1 MYACIYSTVAVVILS
16 MLRKETRM
24 GFWTIISALEES
36 AKNTLGVAAACACAG
51 IVIGVINL
59 TGLGL
64 KFTSFVLFLAGE
76 SLIPALIM
84 TMLAGI
90 VLGMGMPTTP
100 AYIVQAALLIPALIK
115 LGVLKVAAHMFVF
128 YFSTI
133 SAITPPV
140 AMAVYAA
147 AGIGGAKLWPTG
159 IWAMRVAAAGFIVP
173 FMFVYGPSLLF
184 IGSAFDIITSAI
196 SASIG
201 VVALAAG
208 MMGWFLKEANYFER
222 AILIAAAFLLIKPG
236 LYTDAVGLALL
247 IIVILIQKFR

>member
-1 MYACIYSTVAVVILS
+1 
-16 MLRKETRM
+16 M
-24 GFWTIISALEES
+24 GFWTIVKALEES
-36 AKNTLGVAAACACAG
+36 AKNTLGVASACACAG

-64 KFTSFVLFLAGE
+64 KFTSLVLFLAGE

-115 LGVLKVAAHMFVF
+115 LGVIKIAAHMFVF

-159 IWAMRVAAAGFIVP
+159 LWAMRIGATGFIVP
-173 FMFVYGPSLLF
+173 FMFVFGPSLLF
-184 IGSAFDIITSAI
+184 IGSAFDITTSVI
-196 SASIG
+196 SASFG
-201 VVALAAG
+201 VIALAAG
-208 MMGWFLKEANYFER
+208 MMGWFVKALKPWER
-222 AILIAAAFLLIKPG
+222 IVLVTAAVLLIKPG
-236 LYTDAVGLALL
+236 IYTDAIGFILL
-247 IIVILIQKFR
+247 TFIFFIQKYWSRSS